1 MNLSDND
8 LVLIKKDDGD
18 FDIYLYFG
26 IYFENGDCWMN
37 ENYIISVFILMVNGI
52 IVDVDMDF
60 RGDKIDSLKME
71 RFLLRF

>member
-1 MNLSDND
+1 MEFSDSD
-8 LVLIKKDDGD
+8 LVLIKKDDDD
-18 FDIYLYFG
+18 FDMLFC
-26 IYFENGDCWMN
+26 FENGDCWMN
-37 ENYIISVFILMVNGI
+37 ENFIISVFILMVNGI

>member
-1 MNLSDND
+1 
-8 LVLIKKDDGD
+8 
-18 FDIYLYFG
+18 
-26 IYFENGDCWMN
+26 MN
-37 ENYIISVFILMVNGI
+37 ENFIISVFILMVNGI

>member
-8 LVLIKKDDGD
+8 LVLIKNDDGD
-18 FDIYLYFG
+18 FDMLFC
-26 IYFENGDCWMN
+26 FENGDCWMN
-37 ENYIISVFILMVNGI
+37 ENFIISVLILMVNGI

-60 RGDKIDSLKME
+60 RGDKIDSLKIE